1 MSASSGYQVDDMPGY
16 ADTRRL
22 DELRAAEYRHLDAQ
36 TYLDYTGSGVAA
48 AAQIRAHADRLIGH
62 CYGNP
67 HSENPTS
74 SASTR
79 LVERARE
86 AILAFF
92 NASPDEYAVV
102 FTPNASGACRLVGE
116 AYPFGRGGRLV
127 LTGDNHN
134 SVNGIRE
141 FARARGADVVH
152 VPVRSPALRVRE
164 ADLTAALG
172 HRRGLLVFPAQSNF
186 SGVQHPLG
194 WVALAQARGYD
205 VLLDAAAFVPA
216 NRLDLG
222 RVRPDFVPVSWYKVF
237 GYPTGVGCLIARREA
252 LARLR
257 RPWFAGGTIQAV
269 SALGGWHVL
278 APDETAFED
287 GTLNFLSVP
296 DVEFGIRW
304 VEDIGM
310 DLIHRRV
317 GCLTSLLLRRLT
329 GLRHSDGSPMIR
341 IYGPEGADRRGGTVA
356 FNVLGPR
363 GGIVDERI
371 VARDSAAAGI
381 SVRTGCFC
389 NPGAGEGAFE
399 ISENALRR
407 TANARMRTLDDYLD
421 VLGLPS
427 GGAVRAS
434 LGLVS
439 NVADVERLIEFL
451 DAVYGDREPDAT
463 GLKPRERC

>member
-1 MSASSGYQVDDMPGY
+1 
-16 ADTRRL
+16 
-22 DELRAAEYRHLDAQ
+22 
-36 TYLDYTGSGVAA
+36 
-48 AAQIRAHADRLIGH
+48 
-62 CYGNP
+62 
-67 HSENPTS
+67 
-74 SASTR
+74 
-79 LVERARE
+79 
-86 AILAFF
+86 
-92 NASPDEYAVV
+92 
-102 FTPNASGACRLVGE
+102 
-116 AYPFGRGGRLV
+116 
-127 LTGDNHN
+127 
-134 SVNGIRE
+134 
-141 FARARGADVVH
+141 
-152 VPVRSPALRVRE
+152 
-164 ADLTAALG
+164 
-172 HRRGLLVFPAQSNF
+172 
-186 SGVQHPLG
+186 
-194 WVALAQARGYD
+194 
-205 VLLDAAAFVPA
+205 
-216 NRLDLG
+216 
-222 RVRPDFVPVSWYKVF
+222 
-237 GYPTGVGCLIARREA
+237 
-252 LARLR
+252 
-257 RPWFAGGTIQAV
+257 
-269 SALGGWHVL
+269 
-278 APDETAFED
+278 
-287 GTLNFLSVP
+287 
-296 DVEFGIRW
+296 
-304 VEDIGM
+304 M

-463 GLKPRERC
+463 GLRPRERC